1 MRRNTLG
8 VSWLV
13 VALSAGAWG
22 QAPEPARGLAAQ
34 TPAVVKTSPE
44 RRLALI
50 FGNTKYQMKPL
61 VNPVND
67 AHTMEAVLKVLG
79 FSTEVVLDTTKAQM
93 ARRIVDFAARI
104 GEGDTALLY
113 YSGHGVQ
120 VSGENYLVPTDFHGA
135 DEIDLTSDS
144 YPLRDALRRL
154 AGSAAAFK
162 FVFLDACRD
171 NPFPGVQGDWKSGTA
186 QVDLASRGFYI
197 AFAASSDQE
206 ASDGKPGT
214 NGVFT
219 GLLAAE
225 LWATKP
231 GEKIEDVMI
240 RVIARIP
247 KGQTPWVYQ
256 NLSRSWFPRGERVER
271 GDGTPP
277 PPPPPPTPTPDPV
290 VALEN
295 IQQGHLR
302 LRQSQ
307 FAEAEKF
314 YTTAVEKDAQSGAAY
329 VSRGLARGLQG
340 KFDGAIAD
348 YTRAIELDRNDKIA
362 LFDRAMA
369 YQRKGDS
376 SSAIGDLSAVI
387 ALDKNYASAYRS
399 RGTCYEA
406 QGKYTEAEADLR
418 RAVELNPKDTAAL
431 EILSAVHVKL
441 KKTDQARQDL
451 DAAEKAGGDRKRT
464 LLRMAAAQEAIG
476 DADGAAHSRSL
487 AAGQS
492 GANKP

>member
-13 VALSAGAWG
+13 LALSAGAWG

-34 TPAVVKTSPE
+34 TPAVAKTSPE

-50 FGNTKYQMKPL
+50 IGNTKYQMKPL

-67 AHTMEAVLKVLG
+67 AHTMEAVLKDLG
-79 FSTEVVLDTTKAQM
+79 FSTEVVLDTKKAQM
-93 ARRIVDFAARI
+93 ARKIVDFVGRI

-144 YPLRDALRRL
+144 YRLLDALKRL

-225 LWATKP
+225 LRATKP
-231 GEKIEDVMI
+231 GEKIEDVMV
-240 RVIARIP
+240 RVIAKIP
-247 KGQTPWVYQ
+247 KSQTPWVYQ
-256 NLSRSWFPRGERVER
+256 NLSRSWFPRGERVES
-271 GDGTPP
+271 GEGNPP
-277 PPPPPPTPTPDPV
+277 PPPPPPPRTRHTE
-290 VALEN
+290 VASAN
-295 IQQGHLR
+295 IELGHLR
-302 LRQSQ
+302 LRQSK
-307 FAEAEKF
+307 FAEAEDL
-314 YTTAVEKDAQSGAAY
+314 YTTAVENDDQSGAAY

-340 KFDGAIAD
+340 KLEDAIAD
-348 YTRAIELDRNDKIA
+348 YTRAIGLDRNDKIA

-376 SSAIGDLSAVI
+376 ESAIRDLSAAI
-387 ALDKNYASAYRS
+387 ALDKNYATAYRS
-399 RGTCYEA
+399 RGICYDARGEYD
-406 QGKYTEAEADLR
+406 KAEPDLK

-431 EILSAVHVKL
+431 EILSAVHVKQR
-441 KKTDQARQDL
+441 KADQVRQDL
-451 DAAEKAGGDRKRT
+451 DAAEKAGGDRKRA

-476 DADGAAHSRSL
+476 DAEGAARSRSL

-492 GANKP
+492 GAKNP

>member
-93 ARRIVDFAARI
+93 ARRIVDFVGRI

-256 NLSRSWFPRGERVER
+256 NLSRSWFPRGACVGCGEIDHTNNGNGQVSR
-271 GDGTPP
+271 
-277 PPPPPPTPTPDPV
+277 DPV
-290 VALEN
+290 VALAN

-302 LRQSQ
+302 LRRSE
-307 FAEAEKF
+307 FADAEKF
-314 YTTAVEKDAQSGAAY
+314 YTTAVEKDDQSGAAY

-376 SSAIGDLSAVI
+376 NSAIGDLSAVI

-441 KKTDQARQDL
+441 KKADQARQDL

-476 DADGAAHSRSL
+476 DADGAAQSRSL